1 MLALF
6 AAVEYGALFKSEAPV
21 LAPRQEIQSRAE
33 RLAHAKASLRVM
45 EYYVAAAA
53 TETGLCGTPFLQ
65 AEVDVRAAVQE
76 GLLPA
81 DTRIPELFIRIV
93 RHQRL

>member
-6 AAVEYGALFKSEAPV
+6 AAFEHGALFEKEAPMG
-21 LAPRQEIQSRAE
+21 APRQEIQSRAE

-45 EYYVAAAA
+45 EYYEAAAA
-53 TETGLCGTPFLQ
+53 TEKGLCGTPFLQ
-65 AEVDVRAAVQE
+65 AEVVVRAAVQE

-81 DTRIPELFIRIV
+81 DTRIPELFIRIA
-93 RHQRL
+93 RQ